1 MIPYMLYE
9 WNEGGTDT
17 RHEAE
22 ARADCPRAV
31 RRAWICRRQLGE
43 LVAKPDVTRGALYH
57 HYDGKEGV
65 FEAVVDT
72 VMQEVHAKLVTE
84 MAALSD
90 PLQALERGI
99 GVFLEVC
106 SEPSVQRI
114 LLVDAPAVLG
124 WPKWRDM
131 DAVRIGADQA
141 GSVRSDE
148 SGVDGSTGRRRPRAS
163 SVGSSDGGGNS
174 RRPIA

>member
-1 MIPYMLYE
+1 MLYG
-9 WNEGGTDT
+9 WNEGGTDI

-22 ARADCPRAV
+22 TRADCPRAI
-31 RRAWICRRQLGE
+31 RRARICRRQLGRAGR
-43 LVAKPDVTRGALYH
+43 AKADVTRGALYH

-84 MAALSD
+84 TAALSD

-124 WPKWRDM
+124 WTKWRG
-131 DAVRIGADQA
+131 VGA
-141 GSVRSDE
+141 
-148 SGVDGSTGRRRPRAS
+148 
-163 SVGSSDGGGNS
+163 GGGVGVGT
-174 RRPIA
+174 A